1 MRHLSLHSSGT
12 ALDPVFSLFL
22 WSVSSWLAC
31 FLPGHFA
38 GFFGEGIKET
48 QAPWLHGGV

>member
-12 ALDPVFSLFL
+12 ALAYVFSLFL
-22 WSVSSWLAC
+22 WAVSSWLAC

-38 GFFGEGIKET
+38 DLFGEGIKET
-48 QAPWLHGGV
+48 QASWLHGEV